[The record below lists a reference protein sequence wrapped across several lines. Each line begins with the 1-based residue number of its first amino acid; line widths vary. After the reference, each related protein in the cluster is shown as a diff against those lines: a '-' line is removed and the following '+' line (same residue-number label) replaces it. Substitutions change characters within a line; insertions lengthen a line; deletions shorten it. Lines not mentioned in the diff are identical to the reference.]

1 MRKYKVNEIFRSVQ
15 AEGANVGRSA
25 VFVRFAGC
33 NLNCKFCDTNHEPF
47 VEMTKDEIDRRID
60 ELSDGNCD
68 VLVVFTGGE
77 PTMQLVEDEIIG
89 GERPKAIETN
99 GILQPPSWISWVTMS
114 PKTKLGLCA
123 LRRANE
129 IKVLYGFFEDDYLE
143 SLIGIHAA
151 LYIQP
156 LERNGQMNVRDCVA
170 FITKHPE
177 YRLSVQ
183 WHKLIGVR

>member
-1 MRKYKVNEIFRSVQ
+1 
-15 AEGANVGRSA
+15 
-25 VFVRFAGC
+25 
-33 NLNCKFCDTNHEPF
+33 
-47 VEMTKDEIDRRID
+47 
-60 ELSDGNCD
+60 
-68 VLVVFTGGE
+68 
-77 PTMQLVEDEIIG
+77 
-89 GERPKAIETN
+89 
-99 GILQPPSWISWVTMS
+99 MS
-114 PKTKLGLCA
+114 PKTKLDLCA

-129 IKVLYGFFEDDYLE
+129 IKVLYGFFEDDYLV